1 MTTSTSFSTFL
12 NNIKVDKSNNI
23 NSRYKE
29 ITKKLNRTFRDT
41 DSETANSLQV
51 GSYGR
56 YTGIKG
62 ISDLDMLYIMPKC
75 KWNDYKNKPSTLL
88 ADVRDAI
95 QERYPTTS
103 VCYDRLVIDV
113 KFSDF
118 IFEIQP
124 VFEENHEDGN
134 IRYKYPDTK
143 YGCYKITKPKHEQ
156 QAMADFKREHGEHH
170 RYLCKMVRAWK
181 NHVGVGMGGLL
192 IDTLTYNFLSNRSDL
207 DFSTYSDFNT
217 MSRDFFEYLKN
228 QPKQEHYQ
236 ALGSHQDVKVKHPF
250 RTKAMETYEICKK
263 AIDENDET
271 KKNDYWRE
279 VFGHEFPKHT
289 EGNKT
294 QCFSTTCVDNEQF
307 IEDYYP
313 VDILEEVTLE
323 CTIEREGFRTKL
335 LSEVLQRHEFIPKN
349 YKLFFKIK
357 STTVTGSY
365 NVKWKVR
372 NVGEEAIRRNCLRG
386 QIEDSNKGS
395 HQRKEESN
403 FYGPH
408 FVECYIIKNGIV
420 IARAKI
426 NVPIEH

>member
-1 MTTSTSFSTFL
+1 MF
-12 NNIKVDKSNNI
+12 
-23 NSRYKE
+23 
-29 ITKKLNRTFRDT
+29 
-41 DSETANSLQV
+41 
-51 GSYGR
+51 YG
-56 YTGIKG
+56 
-62 ISDLDMLYIMPKC
+62 
-75 KWNDYKNKPSTLL
+75 
-88 ADVRDAI
+88 
-95 QERYPTTS
+95 
-103 VCYDRLVIDV
+103 
-113 KFSDF
+113 
-118 IFEIQP
+118 
-124 VFEENHEDGN
+124 
-134 IRYKYPDTK
+134 YKYN
-143 YGCYKITKPKHEQ
+143 C
-156 QAMADFKREHGEHH
+156 
-170 RYLCKMVRAWK
+170 
-181 NHVGVGMGGLL
+181 
-192 IDTLTYNFLSNRSDL
+192 
-207 DFSTYSDFNT
+207 
-217 MSRDFFEYLKN
+217 
-228 QPKQEHYQ
+228 
-236 ALGSHQDVKVKHPF
+236 
-250 RTKAMETYEICKK
+250 
-263 AIDENDET
+263 
-271 KKNDYWRE
+271 
-279 VFGHEFPKHT
+279 
-289 EGNKT
+289 NKT

>member
-1 MTTSTSFSTFL
+1 M
-12 NNIKVDKSNNI
+12 KSAK
-23 NSRYKE
+23 R
-29 ITKKLNRTFRDT
+29 
-41 DSETANSLQV
+41 
-51 GSYGR
+51 
-56 YTGIKG
+56 
-62 ISDLDMLYIMPKC
+62 
-75 KWNDYKNKPSTLL
+75 LL
-88 ADVRDAI
+88 MKMM
-95 QERYPTTS
+95 
-103 VCYDRLVIDV
+103 RL
-113 KFSDF
+113 
-118 IFEIQP
+118 
-124 VFEENHEDGN
+124 
-134 IRYKYPDTK
+134 
-143 YGCYKITKPKHEQ
+143 
-156 QAMADFKREHGEHH
+156 
-170 RYLCKMVRAWK
+170 
-181 NHVGVGMGGLL
+181 
-192 IDTLTYNFLSNRSDL
+192 
-207 DFSTYSDFNT
+207 
-217 MSRDFFEYLKN
+217 
-228 QPKQEHYQ
+228 
-236 ALGSHQDVKVKHPF
+236 
-250 RTKAMETYEICKK
+250 
-263 AIDENDET
+263 

>member
-1 MTTSTSFSTFL
+1 M

-124 VFEENHEDGN
+124 VFEENDEDGN
-134 IRYKYPDTK
+134 ICYKYPDTK

-236 ALGSHQDVKVKHPF
+236 ALGSHQDVKVKHPLELRRWKLMKSAKRLLMKMMRLKRMTIGGKF
-250 RTKAMETYEICKK
+250 LDMNFPNIQK
-263 AIDENDET
+263 ET
-271 KKNDYWRE
+271 KHN
-279 VFGHEFPKHT
+279 VFL
-289 EGNKT
+289 
-294 QCFSTTCVDNEQF
+294 Q
-307 IEDYYP
+307 P
-313 VDILEEVTLE
+313 V
-323 CTIEREGFRTKL
+323 
-335 LSEVLQRHEFIPKN
+335 
-349 YKLFFKIK
+349 
-357 STTVTGSY
+357 
-365 NVKWKVR
+365 
-372 NVGEEAIRRNCLRG
+372 
-386 QIEDSNKGS
+386 
-395 HQRKEESN
+395 
-403 FYGPH
+403 
-408 FVECYIIKNGIV
+408 
-420 IARAKI
+420 
-426 NVPIEH
+426 

>member
-1 MTTSTSFSTFL
+1 M
-12 NNIKVDKSNNI
+12 
-23 NSRYKE
+23 
-29 ITKKLNRTFRDT
+29 
-41 DSETANSLQV
+41 
-51 GSYGR
+51 
-56 YTGIKG
+56 
-62 ISDLDMLYIMPKC
+62 
-75 KWNDYKNKPSTLL
+75 
-88 ADVRDAI
+88 
-95 QERYPTTS
+95 
-103 VCYDRLVIDV
+103 
-113 KFSDF
+113 
-118 IFEIQP
+118 
-124 VFEENHEDGN
+124 
-134 IRYKYPDTK
+134 
-143 YGCYKITKPKHEQ
+143 
-156 QAMADFKREHGEHH
+156 
-170 RYLCKMVRAWK
+170 
-181 NHVGVGMGGLL
+181 
-192 IDTLTYNFLSNRSDL
+192 

-250 RTKAMETYEICKK
+250 RTKAMEAYEICKK

>member
-124 VFEENHEDGN
+124 VFEENDEDGN
-134 IRYKYPDTK
+134 ICYKYPDTK

-323 CTIEREGFRTKL
+323 CTIERDPLQVPLNHAVPTIFL
-335 LSEVLQRHEFIPKN
+335 LQKQSAFYIHQTILSPVLLCKEHEVKN
-349 YKLFFKIK
+349 MK
-357 STTVTGSY
+357 STTPCESLFPSTLAVPEVFLY
-365 NVKWKVR
+365 NDFSKY
-372 NVGEEAIRRNCLRG
+372 
-386 QIEDSNKGS
+386 
-395 HQRKEESN
+395 
-403 FYGPH
+403 FYH
-408 FVECYIIKNGIV
+408 
-420 IARAKI
+420 
-426 NVPIEH
+426 